1 MLSTIASF
9 RFDTFKFFLFKDTDM
24 DIQMKQL
31 IQIRNYIKQ
40 ASISEEKGL
49 VRLNYLMA
57 ISLLQEISTNQ
68 SILILKLES
77 VGEQP
82 EEILRI

>member
-9 RFDTFKFFLFKDTDM
+9 GFDTFKFFLFKDTDM